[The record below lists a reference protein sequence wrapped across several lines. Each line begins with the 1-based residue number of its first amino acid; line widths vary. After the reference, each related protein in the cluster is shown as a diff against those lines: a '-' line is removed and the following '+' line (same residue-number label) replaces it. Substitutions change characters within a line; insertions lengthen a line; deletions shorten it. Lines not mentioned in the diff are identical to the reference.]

1 MRVVRRDDGLS
12 IDHALRR
19 WLIATV
25 RFGYGLDDYV
35 GSTREDRRYLAS
47 LALTY
52 NLSRAVQLKGELQEV
67 WLCSSEP
74 HQSYAASVAMFGL
87 RYQR

>member
-1 MRVVRRDDGLS
+1 M
-12 IDHALRR
+12 
-19 WLIATV
+19 
-25 RFGYGLDDYV
+25 

-74 HQSYAASVAMFGL
+74 HQSYAASLAMFGL